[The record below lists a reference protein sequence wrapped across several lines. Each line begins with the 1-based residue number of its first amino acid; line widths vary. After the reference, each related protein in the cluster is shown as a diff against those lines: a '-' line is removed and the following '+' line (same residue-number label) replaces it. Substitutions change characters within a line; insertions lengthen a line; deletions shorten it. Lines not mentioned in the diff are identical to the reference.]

1 MLRQCVAMWLGDG
14 GCESRPMRATAR
26 MQSRCPQTGEG
37 SSTRLRAGALLA
49 LDSDCT
55 ATYGCIG
62 SRLFLCNSTRA
73 DARTMRITD
82 RGNRQVIRHTR
93 AGDSR
98 RISRL
103 GAHIYARRMHVA
115 HAVHSRKPTSRE
127 FTAAV
132 PDKPVQ
138 TTRLLNNQHCTLG
151 PWTQRP

>member
-1 MLRQCVAMWLGDG
+1 MA
-14 GCESRPMRATAR
+14 
-26 MQSRCPQTGEG
+26 
-37 SSTRLRAGALLA
+37 ST
-49 LDSDCT
+49 
-55 ATYGCIG
+55 
-62 SRLFLCNSTRA
+62 LFTFTFTRA

-98 RISRL
+98 RVSRL

-115 HAVHSRKPTSRE
+115 HAVHSQKPTSRE